1 MLVQQRT
8 IRKPVSYSGIGLH
21 TGNGCTISFKPAPVN
36 YGIRFRRVDLSR
48 SPEIPADIDH
58 VVDISRG
65 TTIAVGD
72 ARVHT
77 VEHVLAA
84 IVGLQID
91 NITIDL
97 DSNEPP
103 VGDGS
108 AKPYVDVLLEAGFEK
123 QDAPKDYLI
132 IDRTIY
138 YSNEERGVDIVA
150 LPTDDFRV
158 TVMVDYHNPA
168 LGSQHTGLFNLE
180 KEFVNEF
187 APARTFCFLHEVE
200 ELHSQGLI
208 RGGNLDNAIVIVDR
222 EIDQHGLAELAKKT
236 GINESVILGSNGI
249 LNNRQLR
256 YKNEPARHKLL
267 DLIGDLALIGAPLK
281 AQILAARPGHACN
294 IEFAKKIR
302 KLYQQKKLI
311 KRYQYEKKEGVVFD
325 IDAIKRILPHRY
337 PFLLV
342 DKIVD
347 FRLDEKIVGVKNV
360 SVNEP
365 YFEGHFP
372 GHPVMPGVM
381 IIEAMAQTGGVLLLN
396 GLDNPDGKL
405 VYFMGIDNAKFRKP
419 VLPGDQL
426 VLELEMVSR
435 RSKVC
440 QMKGKAYVEGHLVAE
455 AELTAAIMQRV
466 APDSPSLDGGTTA
479 KPEISEVKSE
489 TPNSRLLSKR

>member
-21 TGNGCTISFKPAPVN
+21 TGNRCTMTFKPSPVN
-36 YGIRFRRVDLSR
+36 HGIRFRRIDLEG

-58 VVDISRG
+58 VIDISRG
-65 TTIAVGD
+65 TSIGVGD
-72 ARVHT
+72 AKVST

-84 IVGLQID
+84 IAGLQID
-91 NITIDL
+91 NIVIEL

-108 AKPYVDVLLEAGFEK
+108 ARPYVEALLKGGFEK

-132 IDRTIY
+132 IDQTIS
-138 YSNEERGVDIVA
+138 YSNEEKMVDIVA

-158 TVMVDYHNPA
+158 TVMVDYHDPA

-180 KEFVNEF
+180 KEFVDEF
-187 APARTFCFLHEVE
+187 APARTFCFLREVE

-222 EIDQHGLAELAKKT
+222 SINQVELERLAKKL
-236 GINESVILGSNGI
+236 GIKESVILGTNGI
-249 LNNRQLR
+249 LNNKQLR
-256 YKNEPARHKLL
+256 FKNEPARHKVL
-267 DLIGDLALIGAPLK
+267 DLIGDLALIGVPLK
-281 AQILAARPGHACN
+281 AQILAARPGHASN

-302 KLYQQKKLI
+302 KLYKQKKLI
-311 KRYQYEKKEGVVFD
+311 KRYQYERIQGVVFD
-325 IDAIKRILPHRY
+325 LNAIKKILPHRY

-342 DKIVD
+342 DKIID

-360 SVNEP
+360 SVDEP

-372 GHPVMPGVM
+372 GHPVMPGVL
-381 IIEAMAQTGGVLLLN
+381 IIEAMAQTGGILLLN
-396 GLDNPDGKL
+396 GVDNPDGKL
-405 VYFMGIDNAKFRKP
+405 VYFMGINNAKFRKP

-426 VLELEMVSR
+426 VLELQMVSR

-440 QMKGKAYVEGHLVAE
+440 QMKGKAYVDGHLVAE
-455 AELTAAIMQRV
+455 AELAAAIVNRP
-466 APDSPSLDGGTTA
+466 A
-479 KPEISEVKSE
+479 
-489 TPNSRLLSKR
+489 PNSPGLDREATARSEIWEVRSGTPETRPPKS